1 MPDQPQQSQASRN
14 LSEISHLFLSG
25 VRQRAGHGAPQPVR
39 TPPSAAQSRP
49 RTDLT
54 VDLTPEEFAH
64 VFGDQLPAGQPVA
77 CGATDSSD
85 SAARG
90 GPSIGPVRAVLASH
104 LGVRQL
110 ARVQEYAASLCAD
123 GQRVGLIAVDSCEFR
138 LSIFE
143 RAPQPLAAHPAAQA
157 HETDVLDARLM
168 RESLEELAWDVD
180 RWLLLLPNPRAP
192 EARSLL
198 RDVNSWTL
206 LTTCDHDGIV
216 ACYRT
221 LKGLADLHRP
231 RLSIAAL
238 DAGHG
243 PEAATAAQQ
252 AYQRLSSVCRQFL
265 DWPVKA
271 EPAVW
276 PASDVV
282 EHVVLWCSATRDKAQ
297 LAEAPQWQVVADFLA
312 KARQSPRAVEPLP
325 ASGAVS
331 AAAESG
337 PDTAQN
343 GDARPATASEPAM
356 RISET
361 DAHSSGVEQAAHR
374 VDEVIDLPDAQAC
387 PAAIVA
393 AVLRGGHELVE
404 CPVKPPMCPDASLA
418 VSRDRCLVLVAVARQ
433 GLSDLR
439 LIGRAYQWLI
449 ENRAL
454 ISMAVPQFAIDAH
467 RLPRLHLLV
476 DHADMSAAVLQP
488 ILHAPSVTVHA
499 YRKLR
504 WGGKTGLLLEAA

>member
-1 MPDQPQQSQASRN
+1 
-14 LSEISHLFLSG
+14 
-25 VRQRAGHGAPQPVR
+25 
-39 TPPSAAQSRP
+39 
-49 RTDLT
+49 
-54 VDLTPEEFAH
+54 
-64 VFGDQLPAGQPVA
+64 
-77 CGATDSSD
+77 
-85 SAARG
+85 
-90 GPSIGPVRAVLASH
+90 
-104 LGVRQL
+104 
-110 ARVQEYAASLCAD
+110 
-123 GQRVGLIAVDSCEFR
+123 
-138 LSIFE
+138 
-143 RAPQPLAAHPAAQA
+143 
-157 HETDVLDARLM
+157 
-168 RESLEELAWDVD
+168 
-180 RWLLLLPNPRAP
+180 
-192 EARSLL
+192 
-198 RDVNSWTL
+198 

-243 PEAATAAQQ
+243 PEGAAAAHQ
-252 AYQRLSSVCRQFL
+252 AYQRLAGVCRQFL
-265 DWPVKA
+265 DWPVQA
-271 EPAVW
+271 DPPVR
-276 PASDVV
+276 PLSDVV

-297 LAEAPQWQVVADFLA
+297 LAAAPQWQVVADFLS
-312 KARQSPRAVEPLP
+312 KARQSPRAVEPQP
-325 ASGAVS
+325 APSAAG
-331 AAAESG
+331 AAAEFR
-337 PDTAQN
+337 PDPPRNEAAQ
-343 GDARPATASEPAM
+343 AAAASEPAM
-356 RISET
+356 RISAI
-361 DAHSSGVEQAAHR
+361 DPPSASVEQPAHQ

-449 ENRAL
+449 ENRGL

-504 WGGKTGLLLEAA
+504 WGGRTGLLLEAA